1 MNKTINQYINQLHL
15 DPNREAAVRKLIQSV
30 SQSSGGSNGGNSGGS
45 NTPEP
50 EFVDLG
56 LPSGTLWC
64 SCNLGASSPEEVGNL
79 YMWGDDKPWHLE
91 HDDANHTTKFVND
104 DGIIIENG
112 QGYGWEY
119 YKHCTLNK
127 GGRRLKFLKYNSKAD
142 WGNVDYATELS
153 QLDDIAYQF
162 NKEWRTPSFKELNE
176 LLMFV
181 DGQKV
186 SERNGLYLYKL
197 TSRIN
202 NNYIYV
208 YNGPSNVTWANT
220 LADPAYN
227 DGYDCRTAMAFGI
240 DNYNNYPFL
249 GGSYSY
255 GIWFRCFPTFIRPV
269 KYGNISNKS
278 IINVQL
284 VDTDNCVVLFSKLA
298 QGALTKTPVFDLNR
312 DTFINNLMTYDNGI
326 IRGDITTANYKIK
339 IEATIDKITLT
350 EE

>member
-1 MNKTINQYINQLHL
+1 MDKTINQYINQLHL
-15 DPNREAAVRKLIQSV
+15 DPKREAAVRKLIQSV
-30 SQSSGGSNGGNSGGS
+30 SQSSGGSNGTSAPAN
-45 NTPEP
+45 EM

-56 LPSGTLWC
+56 LPSGTLWA
-64 SCNLGASSPEEVGNL
+64 SCNLGANNPEEPGNL

-91 HDDANHTTKFVND
+91 HDDANNTTNIID
-104 DGIIIENG
+104 DAGNTIEYG
-112 QGYGWEY
+112 QGWEY
-119 YKHCTLNK
+119 YKHCTFDK
-127 GGRRLKFLKYNSKAD
+127 DKYDIKFLKYNGKPG
-142 WGNVDYATELS
+142 WGNIDFATELS
-153 QLDDIAYQF
+153 QLDDVAYQF
-162 NKEWRTPSFKELNE
+162 NKEWRTPSFKELDE
-176 LLMFV
+176 LLTNV

-186 SERNGLYLYKL
+186 SQRNGLYLYKL

-220 LADPAYN
+220 LTDPAYS

-240 DNYNNYPFL
+240 DNYSGYPFL

-255 GIWFRCFPTFIRPV
+255 GIWFRCLPTFIRPV

-312 DTFINNLMTYDNGI
+312 NSFINDLVYYDDDGTI
-326 IRGDITTANYKIK
+326 YGDINTANYKIK
-339 IEATIDKITLT
+339 IEATIDKVTLT
-350 EE
+350 EEQS